1 MRKIIIIEFILSA
14 LLFIN
19 CQNRSEDE
27 LDSLN
32 SILDSMII
40 MQYDNYNIIQK
51 NKMGVEYV
59 DSIYSQG
66 NKLISSIGN
75 GNFNTM
81 YFDFCEQYG
90 IQHIIKDENNENSKY
105 LKIKIK
111 LCILDAL
118 NQQIQ
123 SFYKSHFQV
132 DLIGL
137 QPINNEVYQNE
148 NTTLKLIPSYLSSVE
163 NIQPMFIIENDT
175 LPFDGTYY
183 NYNFIPH
190 AKGEH
195 VINAQ
200 VITYR
205 WGDTLKGN
213 CGFKI
218 NVK

>member
-1 MRKIIIIEFILSA
+1 MDFIRVLKMRKIIIIEFILSA

-111 LCILDAL
+111 L
-118 NQQIQ
+118 
-123 SFYKSHFQV
+123 
-132 DLIGL
+132 
-137 QPINNEVYQNE
+137 
-148 NTTLKLIPSYLSSVE
+148 
-163 NIQPMFIIENDT
+163 
-175 LPFDGTYY
+175 
-183 NYNFIPH
+183 
-190 AKGEH
+190 
-195 VINAQ
+195 
-200 VITYR
+200 
-205 WGDTLKGN
+205 
-213 CGFKI
+213 
-218 NVK
+218 

>member
-1 MRKIIIIEFILSA
+1 MKKIIIIELILSV
-14 LLFIN
+14 LVFIN
-19 CQNRSEDE
+19 CQNRTENE

-32 SILDSMII
+32 SILDSMILI
-40 MQYDNYNIIQK
+40 QYDNYKMLQK
-51 NKMGVEYV
+51 NKIGVEYM

-66 NKLISSIGN
+66 NKLVSSIGCD
-75 GNFNTM
+75 NFNTM

-90 IQHIIKDENNENSKY
+90 IQRFIKDENNESAKY

-111 LCILDAL
+111 IFELYAL
-118 NQQIQ
+118 NQEIQ

-132 DLIGL
+132 DLICL
-137 QPINNEVYQNE
+137 QPINDEVNQNKI
-148 NTTLKLIPSYLSSVE
+148 TTLKLIPSYLSSVE

-183 NYNFIPH
+183 KYNFISH
-190 AKGEH
+190 IKGSH
-195 VINAQ
+195 IINAQ
-200 VITYR
+200 VISYR